1 MPTLVIHDADTSL
14 FATISDLITGNI
26 PGIPVISGNNDTS
39 LPTSRLILPTQHQ
52 IDYVPIAQ
60 IIRVEGFKNYS
71 TFHIRG
77 RRSVTV
83 SKNLIGFERI
93 LPESLFFRVHK
104 SHIVNLLSVVR
115 YQRKGGGSLWLEDE
129 SEIPVS
135 PGRREALFRRLGQ
148 PGMV

>member
-1 MPTLVIHDADTSL
+1 MPTLVIHDADPSL

-26 PGIPVISGNNDTS
+26 PGIPVFSGNNDTS
-39 LPTSRLILPTQHQ
+39 TPTTRLILATQYQ
-52 IDYVPIAQ
+52 IEFVPIAQ

-104 SHIVNLLSVVR
+104 SHIVNLLCVMR
-115 YQRKGGGSLWLEDE
+115 YQRKGGGALLLEDD
-129 SEIPVS
+129 SEVPVS
-135 PGRREALFRRLGQ
+135 PGRREVLFRRLGQ
-148 PGMV
+148 QALV